1 LGNLKFPIPILK
13 YQINHNDQNFKF
25 ETTDHENN
33 KSKCLKGTPTVGDLS
48 EFPLKYRL
56 YLKTY
61 RWRRID
67 PVPWTPLKKPLKEC
81 RLSMVSSAA
90 IVTADQDPFDNFVRI
105 GDTGIREI
113 SGDVDVATL
122 RETHRSQMFDHA
134 GLRLDPNLAFPVDRL
149 REMAEAGFVGS
160 LNHRY
165 FSIMGSVTA
174 PDQLIKNT
182 IPRIVPELVKDQ
194 IDIALLIPV

>member
-1 LGNLKFPIPILK
+1 M
-13 YQINHNDQNFKF
+13 
-25 ETTDHENN
+25 
-33 KSKCLKGTPTVGDLS
+33 GDLR

-56 YLKTY
+56 YLKAY

-81 RLSMVSSAA
+81 RLAMVSSAA
-90 IVTADQDPFDNFVRI
+90 IVAADQDPFDNFVRI

-113 SGDVDVATL
+113 SRDVDVATL
-122 RETHRSQMFDHA
+122 RETHRSQMFDHT
-134 GLRLDPNLAFPVDRL
+134 GLRLDPNLAFPVDRF
-149 REMAEAGFVGS
+149 REMAAAGHVGS

-165 FSIMGSVTA
+165 FSIMGSVTS

-182 IPRIVPELVKDQ
+182 IPRIAPKLVKDQ
-194 IDIALLIPV
+194 VDIALLIPV